1 MLILDDRLTLRVLL
15 GLFDWLPSGFD
26 SSDLA
31 TTPVVLYRLNS
42 ALYSERGFTRGVHS
56 SMLSSLTADGQRR
69 VLERADNPEPLLKVL
84 DSRTSLNASVAIATT
99 IGRLGHYQAEIL
111 GAAARNDAAIAVT
124 SLSPSFREAT
134 QTYELELHHVT

>member
-1 MLILDDRLTLRVLL
+1 MLILDDRLTLRVLMD
-15 GLFDWLPSGFD
+15 LFDWLPAGYD
-26 SSDLA
+26 PSDLA
-31 TTPVVLYRLNS
+31 TTPAVLYRLS
-42 ALYSERGFTRGVHS
+42 CALYNEQRLSRGVHS
-56 SMLSSLTADGQRR
+56 ALLHTLPPEDQGR